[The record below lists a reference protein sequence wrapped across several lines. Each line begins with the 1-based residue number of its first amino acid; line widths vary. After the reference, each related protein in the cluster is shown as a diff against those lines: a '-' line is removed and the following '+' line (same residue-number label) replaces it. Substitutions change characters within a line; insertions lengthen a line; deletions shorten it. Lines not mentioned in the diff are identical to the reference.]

1 MLTVKYDTGRDH
13 IQTFSNISY
22 PNFVFIEKVI
32 VGEIS
37 KASLL
42 LKPKFKIFKGNNVH
56 FP

>member
-56 FP
+56 FL